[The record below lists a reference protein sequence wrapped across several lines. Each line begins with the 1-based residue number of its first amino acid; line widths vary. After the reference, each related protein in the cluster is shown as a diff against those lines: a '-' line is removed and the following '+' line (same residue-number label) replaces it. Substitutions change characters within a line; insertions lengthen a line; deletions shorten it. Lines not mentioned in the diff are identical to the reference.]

1 MASQQTYLT
10 LNSGYR
16 MPQMG
21 FGTYMGA
28 PHEGEN
34 PVLWAIDAGYRQIDC
49 AHAYGNE
56 CEVGNALKKR
66 IDDGTITR
74 EDIFITS
81 KLWCDAHRLKD
92 VRPACEESLRRLGL
106 KYLDLYLI
114 HYPVKEG
121 KKFSLYD
128 PDVFDF
134 EDVPLEETW
143 QGMEELVEAGLVRSI
158 GVSNFNRAQ
167 LDRILA
173 VCKIPPAVN
182 EIEVSV
188 NWLNEKLINYAH
200 SKGIQIIA
208 YAVLGSPGTKVDVPP
223 LMEEEFV
230 KKIALAHGKTPAQVL
245 LRHGIQRGLAVL
257 NKSQNADRIRL
268 NFEVFDFTLTTEEM
282 NTLKANSRNHRIFP
296 MPASAGHPEYPFKD
310 EF

>member
-1 MASQQTYLT
+1 MQWCRAWICGGDNRRNIRVTRSSNT
-10 LNSGYR
+10 
-16 MPQMG
+16 
-21 FGTYMGA
+21 GT

-56 CEVGNALKKR
+56 CEVGKALKKR

-92 VRPACEESLRRLGL
+92 V
-106 KYLDLYLI
+106 
-114 HYPVKEG
+114 KEG
-121 KKFSLYD
+121 KKFSLDD

-158 GVSNFNRAQ
+158 GVSNFNKAQ

-173 VCKIPPAVN
+173 MCKIPPAVN
-182 EIEVSV
+182 QIEVSV

-200 SKGIQIIA
+200 SKGIHIIA
-208 YAVLGSPGTKVDVPP
+208 YAVLGSPGTKLDVPP
-223 LMEEEFV
+223 LLEEEFV

-257 NKSQNADRIRL
+257 NKSQNADRIKI

-296 MPASAGHPEYPFKD
+296 MLASAGHPEYPFND